1 MHSWGEFDMFY
12 FGEQKCVDAEE
23 LRAGGEDS
31 DLISR
36 NLAVLVTE
44 GDYNSNL

>member
-12 FGEQKCVDAEE
+12 FYGEQKCVDAEG

-36 NLAVLVTE
+36 DLAVSVAGL
-44 GDYNSNL
+44 